1 MSRGNEGTS
10 GKGSGRQGGK
20 TSAGSKGGNRR
31 SDSSQAR
38 DGKSPARGNAPTG
51 KPATRGGKNQVIGT
65 SRSGKPVLKKEYI
78 ARKKSEGTT
87 KPKSEAEGMRL
98 NRYIGNSGI
107 CSRREA
113 DIYIQ
118 AGSVQVNGEAVTEM
132 GFKVMPG
139 DEVKFDGQS
148 ITPTKKEY
156 YLLNKPKGF
165 ITPKKGE
172 RTSKTVFDLMSS
184 ATTAKLHVV
193 GALTRPSLGLMLL
206 TNDLEMANKLNNP
219 NKPLRQIYH
228 VTLDRNFKHEDM
240 VKVRNGVLMDGEP
253 LHVHDINFV
262 EGGKNNEVG
271 IEIHSSKENIVAR
284 IFESLKYDV
293 KIIDRVVITGLT
305 KKDLPRGNYRLLSKQ
320 ELINLKML

>member
-1 MSRGNEGTS
+1 MGRGNEGTS
-10 GKGSGRQGGK
+10 GKGSGREGGK
-20 TSAGSKGGNRR
+20 AGASSKGGNRR
-31 SDSSQAR
+31 SDSAQPR

-78 ARKKSEGTT
+78 ARKKSEDTVKV
-87 KPKSEAEGMRL
+87 KPATDGMRL
-98 NRYIGNSGI
+98 NRYIANSGI

-118 AGSVQVNGEAVTEM
+118 AGSVQVNGNAVIEM
-132 GFKVMPG
+132 GFQVMPG

-148 ITPTKKEY
+148 ITPTRKEY

-184 ATTAKLHVV
+184 ATTSKLHVV

-219 NKPLRQIYH
+219 NKPLRQIYQ
-228 VTLDRNFKHEDM
+228 VTLDRNFKHEDL
-240 VKVRNGVLMDGEP
+240 VKVRAGVLMDGEP
-253 LHVHDINFV
+253 LHIHDVNFV
-262 EGGKNNEVG
+262 EGGKNNEIG
-271 IEIHSSKENIVAR
+271 IEVHSSKENIVAR

-293 KIIDRVVITGLT
+293 KIIDRVVISGLT
-305 KKDLPRGNYRLLSKQ
+305 KKDLPRGNYRLLTKQ

>member
-20 TSAGSKGGNRR
+20 PSSGAKGGNRR
-31 SDSSQAR
+31 SDSAQAR
-38 DGKSPARGNAPTG
+38 DGKSPARGNAPIG
-51 KPATRGGKNQVIGT
+51 KTTTRGGKNQVIGT

-87 KPKSEAEGMRL
+87 KIKTESEGIRL
-98 NRYIGNSGI
+98 NRYIANSGI

-118 AGSVQVNGEAVTEM
+118 AGSVHVNDKPVIEM
-132 GFKVMPG
+132 GFKVVPG
-139 DEVKFDGQS
+139 DEVKFDGQI
-148 ITPTKKEY
+148 ITPTRKEY

-172 RTSKTVFDLMSS
+172 RTSKTVFDLMAS

-219 NKPLRQIYH
+219 NRPLRQIYH
-228 VTLDRNFKHEDM
+228 VTLDRNFKHEDL
-240 VKVRNGVLMDGEP
+240 VKVRTGILMDGEP
-253 LHVHDINFV
+253 LPVHDINFV

-271 IEIHSSKENIVAR
+271 IEIHSSKENVVAR
-284 IFESLKYDV
+284 IFESLKYEV

-305 KKDLPRGNYRLLSKQ
+305 KKDLPRGNYRLLNKQ
-320 ELINLKML
+320 EVINLKML